1 MEPLAPYMTSI
12 QHLCEKHKVKN
23 LYAFGSVTKDSFS
36 EESDVDLIVA
46 FEENNSPKSYSDNYF
61 ELKFSLEDLLG
72 REVDLLEAKELK
84 NPYLKNQIVQ
94 ERSLIY
100 GKESE

>member
-1 MEPLAPYMTSI
+1 MEPLAPYITSI
-12 QHLCEKHKVKN
+12 QHLCEKHNVKN
-23 LYAFGSVTKDSFS
+23 LYAFGSVTKETFS
-36 EESDVDLIVA
+36 DGSDVDLIVD

-61 ELKFSLEDLLG
+61 DLKFSLEDLLG

-84 NPYLKNQIVQ
+84 NPYLREQIVQ

>member
-1 MEPLAPYMTSI
+1 MEPLAPYMISI

-23 LYAFGSVTKDSFS
+23 LYAFGSVNKDSFS
-36 EESDVDLIVA
+36 EESDVDLIVD

-61 ELKFSLEDLLG
+61 DLKFSLEDLLG

-84 NPYLKNQIVQ
+84 NPYLKDQIVQ
-94 ERSLIY
+94 ERPLIY

>member
-1 MEPLAPYMTSI
+1 LAQYMNSI
-12 QHLCEKHKVKN
+12 QLLCEEHKVKN

-36 EESDVDLIVA
+36 DESDVDLIVD
-46 FEENNSPKSYSDNYF
+46 FVENQSPKAYTDNYF
-61 ELKFSLEDLLG
+61 ALKFSLEDLLG

-84 NPYLKNQIVQ
+84 NPYLKDQIAQ

>member
-1 MEPLAPYMTSI
+1 MTSI
-12 QHLCEKHKVKN
+12 QLLCEAHKVKN

-36 EESDVDLIVA
+36 EESDVDLIVD

-61 ELKFSLEDLLG
+61 DLKFSLEDLLG

-84 NPYLKNQIVQ
+84 NPYLKDQIVQ

>member
-12 QHLCEKHKVKN
+12 QHLCEKHKVRN

-36 EESDVDLIVA
+36 DESDVDLIVD
-46 FEENNSPKSYSDNYF
+46 FVENQSPKAYTDNYF
-61 ELKFSLEDLLG
+61 ALKFSLEDLLG

-84 NPYLKNQIVQ
+84 NPYLKDQIVQ
-94 ERSLIY
+94 ESALIY

>member
-1 MEPLAPYMTSI
+1 MEPLADYMTSI
-12 QHLCEKHKVKN
+12 QLLCEAHKVKN

-36 EESDVDLIVA
+36 EESDVDLIVD

-61 ELKFSLEDLLG
+61 DLKFSLEDLLG

-84 NPYLKNQIVQ
+84 NPYLKDQIVQ